1 MSRTIRANVITLE
14 GETVISGNLT
24 VSGTTTEVETTNTSI
39 SDNIITLNKGETGP
53 GIAGGTG
60 YSGIEVDRGTGQFV
74 PAIRYNDN
82 TDSWELSNNGVTFL
96 NISATSGGSGIENV
110 VEDTTPQLGGNLDVN
125 GQTITSASNGDITI
139 SPDGTG
145 KLILNTYVRME
156 NVASAPS
163 MSAGYATIYA
173 DTVAGGGSGVYVS
186 NSEGQTELVTKTKAI
201 VYGLIF

>member
-1 MSRTIRANVITLE
+1 MSRTIRADVITLE
-14 GETVISGNLT
+14 GETTINGNLVVT
-24 VSGTTTEVETTNTSI
+24 GSTTEIETTNTSVT
-39 SDNIITLNKGETGP
+39 DNIITLNQGETGA
-53 GIAGGTG
+53 GITLTYA
-60 YSGIEVDRGTGQFV
+60 GIEVDRGTETEAVLRF
-74 PAIRYNDN
+74 NET
-82 TDSWELSNNGVTFL
+82 TDKWEIGVDGVFT
-96 NISATSGGSGIENV
+96 NIATSASGAFEV
-110 VEDTTPQLGGNLDVN
+110 VDDTTPQLGGNLDVN
-125 GQTITSASNGDITI
+125 GQTIVSASNGDITI

-186 NSEGQTELVTKTKAI
+186 NSEGQNELVTKTKAI

>member
-1 MSRTIRANVITLE
+1 MSRTIKADAITLE
-14 GETVISGNLT
+14 GETTVNGNLT
-24 VSGTTTEVETTNTSI
+24 VTGATTTVETTNTV
-39 SDNIITLNKGETGP
+39 ITDKLVTYNSGETG
-53 GIAGGTG
+53 AGVSGDG
-60 YSGIEVDRGTGQFV
+60 VSGIEVERGSESNALLVF
-74 PAIRYNDN
+74 DES
-82 TDSWELSNNGVTFL
+82 TDTFRVS
-96 NISATSGGSGIENV
+96 IDGGSTFTNVLTGSGASGISNL

-125 GQTITSASNGDITI
+125 GQTITSVSNGDIAI
-139 SPDGTG
+139 SPNGTG

-186 NSEGQTELVTKTKAI
+186 NSEGQTELVTKAKAI